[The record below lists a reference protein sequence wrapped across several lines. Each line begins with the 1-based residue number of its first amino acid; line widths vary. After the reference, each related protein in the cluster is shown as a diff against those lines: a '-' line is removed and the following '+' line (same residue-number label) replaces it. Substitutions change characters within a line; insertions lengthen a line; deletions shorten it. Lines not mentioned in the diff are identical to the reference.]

1 MSSARALKIL
11 YWMAVVAGFGGL
23 IVLVRSFKSRDES
36 RVEGAG
42 RSRGRSAVGR
52 AWSATPTVSCLPGSG
67 VWGGGPAP
75 GRPRRRRTILADVP
89 RVLAKLLYWLA
100 VLLISLA
107 LVVVLILFFES
118 RDGSSLNGS
127 LIPAGPMALH
137 GG

>member
-1 MSSARALKIL
+1 
-11 YWMAVVAGFGGL
+11 
-23 IVLVRSFKSRDES
+23 
-36 RVEGAG
+36 
-42 RSRGRSAVGR
+42 
-52 AWSATPTVSCLPGSG
+52 
-67 VWGGGPAP
+67 
-75 GRPRRRRTILADVP
+75 VP

>member
-1 MSSARALKIL
+1 MVRNPHG
-11 YWMAVVAGFGGL
+11 VVPAGQRGVGWWPGAWASTEAQDYPGG
-23 IVLVRSFKSRDES
+23 
-36 RVEGAG
+36 
-42 RSRGRSAVGR
+42 
-52 AWSATPTVSCLPGSG
+52 
-67 VWGGGPAP
+67 
-75 GRPRRRRTILADVP
+75 VP

-127 LIPAGPMALH
+127 LIPAGPVALH